1 MNIEVTVNGRRKRF
15 DVEPNTLLLNLLRDG
30 LYLKGA
36 KYGCGIGE
44 CGACTVH
51 LDGEAVPSCMI
62 LAVEADGRRVD
73 TIEGLADGDEL
84 DPVQEA
90 FIEEGAIQCGFC
102 TPGFIMTAR
111 ALLNENPDPS
121 EGEIREYL
129 KGNMCRCT
137 GYVNIIKAVQS
148 ASRKLKGG

>member
-51 LDGEAVPSCMI
+51 LDSEAVPSCMI

-84 DPVQEA
+84 DPIQEA

-102 TPGFIMTAR
+102 TPGFIMAAK

-137 GYVNIIKAVQS
+137 GYVNIVRAVQS
-148 ASRKLKGG
+148 AARKARE

>member
-51 LDGEAVPSCMI
+51 LDGEAVLSCMM
-62 LAVEADGRRVD
+62 LAMEADGRRVD

-137 GYVNIIKAVQS
+137 GYVNVVKAVQS

>member
-84 DPVQEA
+84 DPIQEA

-102 TPGFIMTAR
+102 TPGFIMAAK

-137 GYVNIIKAVQS
+137 GYVNIVRAVQS
-148 ASRKLKGG
+148 AARKARE

>member
-51 LDGEAVPSCMI
+51 LDGEAVLSCMI

-102 TPGFIMTAR
+102 TPGFIMAAK

-137 GYVNIIKAVQS
+137 GYVNIVKAVQS
-148 ASRKLKGG
+148 ASRKLRGG

>member
-1 MNIEVTVNGRRKRF
+1 MNIEVTVNGQRRRF

-51 LDGEAVPSCMI
+51 MDGEAVLSCMI

-84 DPVQEA
+84 DPIQEA

-121 EGEIREYL
+121 EVEIREYL

-137 GYVNIIKAVQS
+137 GYVNIVRAVQ
-148 ASRKLKGG
+148 AAARKLRK

>member
-1 MNIEVTVNGRRKRF
+1 MNIEVTVNGRRRRF

-51 LDGEAVPSCMI
+51 MDGEAVLSCMI

-84 DPVQEA
+84 DPIQEA

-121 EGEIREYL
+121 EVEIREYL

-137 GYVNIIKAVQS
+137 GYVNIVRAVQS
-148 ASRKLKGG
+148 AARKARE